1 MDIKKASML
10 LDLGYSIEDI
20 KALGDNVETQEP
32 VQKNVQAENVPAV
45 ENVQATTLDVTAK
58 PVQENVQA
66 TDVTAEQTGVQKNV
80 QTVEDVFNDTFAN
93 INKQVEEFNKRMQSL
108 NNKFAEM
115 DEGKVATRTDSDII
129 ASIIHPKT
137 KEEL

>member
-20 KALGDNVETQEP
+20 KALGGNVETQEA
-32 VQKNVQAENVPAV
+32 VQ
-45 ENVQATTLDVTAK
+45 ENVQATEVPAEQTA
-58 PVQENVQA
+58 VQENVQA

-80 QTVEDVFNDTFAN
+80 QTVEDVFNDAFAN

>member
-10 LDLGYSIEDI
+10 LDLGYSIDDI
-20 KALGDNVETQEP
+20 KALDGNVETQEP
-32 VQKNVQAENVPAV
+32 VQKNVQTENVPAV
-45 ENVQATTLDVTAK
+45 ETVQATDVTAE

-66 TDVTAEQTGVQKNV
+66 TNEPVQKNV
-80 QTVEDVFNDTFAN
+80 QTVEDVFNDAYAN

>member
-10 LDLGYSIEDI
+10 LDLGYSIDDI
-20 KALGDNVETQEP
+20 KALGGNVETQEP
-32 VQKNVQAENVPAV
+32 VQ
-45 ENVQATTLDVTAK
+45 ENVQATEVPAEQTG
-58 PVQENVQA
+58 VQENVQA

-80 QTVEDVFNDTFAN
+80 QTVEDVFNDAFAN

-115 DEGKVATRTDSDII
+115 DEGKVTTRTDSDII

>member
-45 ENVQATTLDVTAK
+45 ET
-58 PVQENVQA
+58 VQA
-66 TDVTAEQTGVQKNV
+66 TDVTAELVQENVQATNEPVQKNV
-80 QTVEDVFNDTFAN
+80 QTVEDVFNDAFAN

>member
-1 MDIKKASML
+1 ML
-10 LDLGYSIEDI
+10 QLNKQVY
-20 KALGDNVETQEP
+20 K
-32 VQKNVQAENVPAV
+32 
-45 ENVQATTLDVTAK
+45 
-58 PVQENVQA
+58 
-66 TDVTAEQTGVQKNV
+66 KNV
-80 QTVEDVFNDTFAN
+80 QTVEDVFNDAFAN

>member
-45 ENVQATTLDVTAK
+45 ET
-58 PVQENVQA
+58 VQA
-66 TDVTAEQTGVQKNV
+66 TDVTAEPVQENVQANGEPVQKNV
-80 QTVEDVFNDTFAN
+80 QTVEDVFNDAFAN

>member
-20 KALGDNVETQEP
+20 KALGGNVETQEP

-45 ENVQATTLDVTAK
+45 ET
-58 PVQENVQA
+58 VQA
-66 TDVTAEQTGVQKNV
+66 TDVTAEPVQENVQASDEPVQASDEPVQKNV
-80 QTVEDVFNDTFAN
+80 QTVEDVFNDAFAN